1 MARMEGL
8 RVVHSDIHGYGVATT
23 RRFSAGELVM
33 YGDGILFLE
42 DDEFDDEYALIV
54 PRWDEN
60 GQELPSVYWD
70 LTCQSRWINH
80 SCDPNSEVDTEL
92 TLARVFVD
100 LLSPD
105 RDRATVLAG
114 LRSAAGVVRRE
125 LQGRVQLRRIP
136 ELRFEFDES
145 IQRGLRIETI
155 LSEIA
160 TPPVAP
166 KSDEDSGG
174 EDEGGEGDGD

>member
-1 MARMEGL
+1 MQRVEETL
-8 RVVHSDIHGYGVATT
+8 RRGIADALLFGSISDPRLQGVN
-23 RRFSAGELVM
+23 FSVTGVK
-33 YGDGILFLE
+33 
-42 DDEFDDEYALIV
+42 
-54 PRWDEN
+54 
-60 GQELPSVYWD
+60 
-70 LTCQSRWINH
+70 
-80 SCDPNSEVDTEL
+80 VDTEL
-92 TLARVFVD
+92 TMARVFVD

-114 LRSAAGVVRRE
+114 LRSAASAVRRE

-160 TPPVAP
+160 PPAAP
-166 KSDEDSGG
+166 VPAENDNKDDDDG
-174 EDEGGEGDGD
+174 DGGEGDAG

>member
-1 MARMEGL
+1 MASNRMQRVEETL
-8 RVVHSDIHGYGVATT
+8 RRGIADALLFGAISDPRLQGVN
-23 RRFSAGELVM
+23 FSVTGVK
-33 YGDGILFLE
+33 
-42 DDEFDDEYALIV
+42 
-54 PRWDEN
+54 
-60 GQELPSVYWD
+60 
-70 LTCQSRWINH
+70 
-80 SCDPNSEVDTEL
+80 VDTEL

-114 LRSAAGVVRRE
+114 LRSAASAVRRE

-136 ELRFEFDES
+136 DLRFEFDES

-160 TPPVAP
+160 TPPAAP
-166 KSDEDSGG
+166 KLGSAGG
-174 EDEGGEGDGD
+174 EDDEGGDGDGD

>member
-1 MARMEGL
+1 MASNRMQRVEETL
-8 RVVHSDIHGYGVATT
+8 RRGIADALLFGSINDPRLQGVN
-23 RRFSAGELVM
+23 FSVTGVK
-33 YGDGILFLE
+33 
-42 DDEFDDEYALIV
+42 
-54 PRWDEN
+54 
-60 GQELPSVYWD
+60 
-70 LTCQSRWINH
+70 
-80 SCDPNSEVDTEL
+80 VDTEL

-105 RDRATVLAG
+105 RDRAAVLAG
-114 LRSAAGVVRRE
+114 LRSAAGAVRRE

-160 TPPVAP
+160 TPPVP
-166 KSDEDSGG
+166 KVGD
-174 EDEGGEGDGD
+174 EGDGDGGQGDAG

>member
-1 MARMEGL
+1 MASNRMQRVEETL
-8 RVVHSDIHGYGVATT
+8 RRGIADALLFGAISDPRLQGVN
-23 RRFSAGELVM
+23 FSVTGVK
-33 YGDGILFLE
+33 
-42 DDEFDDEYALIV
+42 
-54 PRWDEN
+54 
-60 GQELPSVYWD
+60 
-70 LTCQSRWINH
+70 
-80 SCDPNSEVDTEL
+80 VDTEL

-114 LRSAAGVVRRE
+114 LRSAASAIRRE

-155 LSEIA
+155 LSELS
-160 TPPVAP
+160 PPAVPAR
-166 KSDEDSGG
+166 DEEDSESDG
-174 EDEGGEGDGD
+174 DGGEGDSG

>member
-1 MARMEGL
+1 MASNRMQRVEETL
-8 RVVHSDIHGYGVATT
+8 RRGIADALLFGAISDPRLQGVN
-23 RRFSAGELVM
+23 FSVTGVK
-33 YGDGILFLE
+33 
-42 DDEFDDEYALIV
+42 
-54 PRWDEN
+54 
-60 GQELPSVYWD
+60 
-70 LTCQSRWINH
+70 
-80 SCDPNSEVDTEL
+80 VDTEL

-114 LRSAAGVVRRE
+114 LRSAASAIRRE

-155 LSEIA
+155 LSELS
-160 TPPVAP
+160 PPAMP
-166 KSDEDSGG
+166 ARDDEDG
-174 EDEGGEGDGD
+174 ESDGDGGEGDSG